1 LIADSRVDQR
11 SGSVEHRDVEDQ
23 ERVHSPFALIATGRS
38 AADRDDGNNGR
49 VTVSKR
55 SIFRFKDFASDFAVL
70 RMIDE
75 VFDEYDLEPLEGYEG
90 AESGMRRGLVGA
102 YIAALDLNDPAQER
116 QLVTVV
122 LDAVDAWGR
131 DDKGD
136 LQPGA
141 VRMLGSLRRDGFAI
155 TGDARWASGNP
166 TTLSISLDSFDR
178 LNEPA
183 VVDQHLQ
190 RIARDI
196 ESDPA
201 AAIGSSKELVESVC
215 RFILDDY
222 GVTHAPSD
230 GVLDLYKLTAKE
242 MKLNRDAVPDSA
254 KGSAAAQRTL
264 QNLAT
269 AVQSLAELRNELGT
283 GHGKTKLSPAFARH
297 ARLSFNAS
305 RTVVEFLLETWH
317 ERKRVPAP
325 A

>member
-1 LIADSRVDQR
+1 MSVLFADEPCIARR
-11 SGSVEHRDVEDQ
+11 
-23 ERVHSPFALIATGRS
+23 ERKSSARPAPT
-38 AADRDDGNNGR
+38 AADRDGGNNDC
-49 VTVSKR
+49 VTISKR
-55 SIFRFKDFASDFAVL
+55 SIARFKDFASDFAVL
-70 RMIDE
+70 RLIE
-75 VFDEYDLEPLEGYEG
+75 EAFDEYDLAPLEGYEG
-90 AESGMRRGLVGA
+90 NESGMRRGLVGS
-102 YIAALDLNDPAQER
+102 YVAALDLTDPAQER
-116 QLVTVV
+116 LLVTVM

-131 DDKGD
+131 DYEGN

-141 VRMLGSLRRDGFAI
+141 VKMLGCLKRDGFAI
-155 TGDARWASGNP
+155 TDDARWASGNP

-183 VVDQHLQ
+183 VVEQHLQ

-222 GVTHAPSD
+222 GVPHAPSD
-230 GVLDLYKLTAKE
+230 GVLELYKLTAKE

-317 ERKRVPAP
+317 ERKREPKA